1 MSGGGLHRLSASELV
16 QGLARRELRAEDVMR
31 DCLDRT
37 AEREPLVHAFTHL
50 ATDAALAAARQLD
63 AGPVRGLL
71 HGLPLG
77 VKDLFDMHDMP
88 SSYGSPIYAGHRGTS
103 DAAAV
108 ALCRAA
114 GALVVGKTVTT
125 EFATYEP
132 GPTRNPHALDRTPGG
147 SSSGSAAAVADC
159 MLPLAIGTQTAG
171 SIIRPAAFCGVVGFK
186 PSFARV
192 PRAGM
197 KLLSESLDTIG
208 GFARSVADVA
218 LLASVLTGDDLL
230 FASAAAALKTDAT
243 PAPRIGWFQGPQ
255 WPLVSADTQR
265 LWDRVTDRLAVL
277 SPGASEVAAPQGFDG
292 LTALQSDLMA
302 FEAARS
308 LTHERVQ
315 HADQLSA
322 KLTALLGA
330 GQRINGK
337 AHGAMLAALQAW
349 RQRALELFERHD
361 VLIAP
366 SAVGEAGWLS
376 DGTGDPVF
384 CRAWTL
390 LGLPCLHLPLGV
402 GASGLPIG
410 LQLIGRPNDDAHL
423 LQVGGWL
430 HPRLLG

>member
-1 MSGGGLHRLSASELV
+1 MSCGGLHRLSACEMV
-16 QGLARRELRAEDVMR
+16 RGLARRELRAEDVMR
-31 DCLDRT
+31 DCLERT
-37 AEREPLVHAFTHL
+37 LEREPLVHAFTHL
-50 ATDAALAAARQLD
+50 ATDAALAAARRLD

-88 SSYGSPIYAGHRGTS
+88 SSYGSPIYAGHQSTS

-132 GPTRNPHALDRTPGG
+132 GPTRNPHALDHTPGG

-171 SIIRPAAFCGVVGFK
+171 SIIRPAAYCGVVGFK
-186 PSFARV
+186 PSFGRV

-197 KLLSESLDTIG
+197 KLLSESLDTVG

-230 FASAAAALKTDAT
+230 LAPRLKADES
-243 PAPRIGWFQGPQ
+243 PPPPRIGWFQGPQ

-308 LTHERVQ
+308 LTHERMQ

-322 KLTALLGA
+322 RLTVMLGA
-330 GQRINGK
+330 GQGISGK
-337 AHGAMLAALQAW
+337 MHGAMLSTVQQWRHQA
-349 RQRALELFERHD
+349 RALFERHD
-361 VLIAP
+361 VLLAP
-366 SAVGEAGWLS
+366 SAVGVAGLAI

-384 CRAWTL
+384 CRAWSL